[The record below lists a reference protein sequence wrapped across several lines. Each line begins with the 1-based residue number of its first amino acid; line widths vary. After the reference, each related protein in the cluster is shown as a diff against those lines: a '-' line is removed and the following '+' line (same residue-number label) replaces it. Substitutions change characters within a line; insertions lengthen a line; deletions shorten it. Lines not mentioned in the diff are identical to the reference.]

1 MSANTALIIVLTQ
14 IDGVG
19 EKIAKDLISRG
30 VTKKSDLLKPQYFN
44 SLPIESQYA
53 VRYPVSKVH
62 PWDFIHSIVARLPN
76 YIHPAGS
83 YRRKAPVI
91 KDVDLVTTHSLADT
105 VRDIIRLRK
114 DSQLPFDILGEY
126 SSGDKK
132 KSMIIKYSGGKGST
146 TGDVYLRLD
155 LFKTTEEEL
164 PFAMLH
170 WTGSKTFNIRI
181 RAHAKKQGYKLN
193 QYGLFKL
200 SNGGKPRKSI
210 PAASERE
217 IMNIIGVTYKPPE
230 LRNG

>member
-1 MSANTALIIVLTQ
+1 MSTNTTLISLLTQ
-14 IDGVG
+14 IDGIG
-19 EKIAKDLISRG
+19 EKIAKDLIAKG
-30 VTKKSDLLKPQYFN
+30 VTKKADLLKPMYFN

-53 VRYPVSKVH
+53 VQYTISKVH
-62 PWDFIHSIVARLPN
+62 PWDFIHSIVARLPD

-91 KDVDLVTTHSLADT
+91 KDIDLVTTHPLADT
-105 VRDIIRLRK
+105 VRDIKRLRTAGK
-114 DSQLPFDILGEY
+114 IPFDIIGEY

-132 KSMIIKYSGGKGST
+132 KSMIVKYSNGEGSST
-146 TGDVYLRLD
+146 PDTYLRLD
-155 LFKTTEEEL
+155 LFKTTDEEL

-193 QYGLFKL
+193 QYGLFKI
-200 SNGGKPRKSI
+200 SKDGKRQTSI
-210 PAASERE
+210 PASTERE
-217 IMNIIGVTYKPPE
+217 IMNIIGVTYKTPE